1 MNRAWI
7 TWTGLAV
14 VALAAAVLS
23 FDALRQLAVLAGT
36 PGTLAWLLPVTIDAA
51 ALVATRVWLAG
62 GAPGRARSFARFL
75 ALGMIG
81 LSVAG
86 NAVSHW
92 LVAYQVT
99 PPWWAVVAVAAVPPA
114 VLGAVA
120 HLAALAVT
128 RQRPVT
134 AAPEAVVAELET
146 SSKLDEVS
154 PTDLEPGSK
163 LEQGQAAPGEPGESL
178 VDRARYLVAAGEAE
192 GRKVGRASLA
202 RQLGCSEH
210 QARQV
215 LRQLDAER
223 RPSLRAVGGETR

>member
-1 MNRAWI
+1 VKRAWI

-36 PGTLAWLLPVTIDAA
+36 PATLAWLLPVTIDAA

-62 GAPGRARSFARFL
+62 GAPVRARSFARFL

-99 PPWWAVVAVAAVPPA
+99 PPWWSVVAVAAVPPA

-128 RQRPVT
+128 RQHPAT
-134 AAPEAVVAELET
+134 AVPEAVVANWGTGTNLEP
-146 SSKLDEVS
+146 VS
-154 PTDLEPGSK
+154 PTDL
-163 LEQGQAAPGEPGESL
+163 AAPGESL
-178 VDRARYLVAAGEAE
+178 VDQARYLVAAGEAE
-192 GRKVGRASLA
+192 GRKVGRGRLA
-202 RQLGCSEH
+202 RELGVTEN

-223 RPSLRAVGGETR
+223 RPSLRAVGGEVR

>member
-23 FDALRQLAVLAGT
+23 FDALRALAVLAGT
-36 PGTLAWLLPVTIDAA
+36 PAGLAPLLPVTIDVA
-51 ALVATRVWLAG
+51 ALVATRVWLAA

-75 ALGMIG
+75 ALGMIC

-128 RQRPVT
+128 RQTPAT
-134 AAPEAVVAELET
+134 AAPEAVVADRGTGTNLEP
-146 SSKLDEVS
+146 VS
-154 PTDLEPGSK
+154 PTDL
-163 LEQGQAAPGEPGESL
+163 AAPGESL
-178 VDRARYLVAAGEAE
+178 VDQARYLVAAGEAE
-192 GRKVGRASLA
+192 GRKVGRATLA
-202 RQLGCSEH
+202 RQLDITEH
-210 QARQV
+210 RARQV
-215 LRQLDAER
+215 LRQLDGEAH
-223 RPSLRAVGGETR
+223 PVLHAVGGEQS